1 MTLGELARSL
11 LHHLHREAA
20 EEAGEELLFR
30 RVGGGDQPELWAYG
44 NSRGDLRLL
53 RAADHGIDAGLL
65 GPLGRLRKFPRL
77 ADVVRESEA
86 RGQAGLAAIPT
97 TLPE

>member
-1 MTLGELARSL
+1 
-11 LHHLHREAA
+11 
-20 EEAGEELLFR
+20 
-30 RVGGGDQPELWAYG
+30 
-44 NSRGDLRLL
+44 
-53 RAADHGIDAGLL
+53 L

-86 RGQAGLAAIPT
+86 RGQAGLTAMPT